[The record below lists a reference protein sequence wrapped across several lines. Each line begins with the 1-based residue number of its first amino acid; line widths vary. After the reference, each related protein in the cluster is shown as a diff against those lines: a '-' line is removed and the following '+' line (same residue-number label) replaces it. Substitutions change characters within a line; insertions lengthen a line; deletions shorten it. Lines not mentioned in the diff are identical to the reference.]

1 MSGITFTKLISML
14 FRRKGGYMHKFLY
27 VIIFLMI
34 PLKASFA
41 QGPPIYTDT
50 PIFLGL
56 EGRGFRTFGK
66 YVSKEN
72 ATVYAQPFG
81 VPYNVRTNVLIGVIT
96 PFVRKSPDGLSSE
109 SGIGDISVFAKF
121 LFVQKDYLGKTF
133 RAAIKL
139 RETFPTGDTDK
150 KPAIGL
156 GAYQSYVGLIGAYI
170 TTQYG
175 LYGEFGYNAVGERL
189 DDNLVYNLAIG
200 YPILPV
206 TYPPRQLN
214 VYLELNGN
222 TVLNVN
228 KTTLLISP
236 GIQVIPSRRFLLEAG
251 VQIPIKEDVPS
262 AQKTNFIFT
271 FGTRIL
277 IF

>member
-1 MSGITFTKLISML
+1 M
-14 FRRKGGYMHKFLY
+14 YKFLY
-27 VIIFLMI
+27 IIILVMSPFE
-34 PLKASFA
+34 ASFA
-41 QGPPIYTDT
+41 QGPPIYTDS

-66 YVSKEN
+66 YISKEN
-72 ATVYAQPFG
+72 ATVYIQP
-81 VPYNVRTNVLIGVIT
+81 VIIPYNPHVNVLIGVIT
-96 PFVRKSPDGLSSE
+96 PFVRKSPNGIE
-109 SGIGDISVFAKF
+109 AQSGIGDISIFTKF
-121 LFVQKDYLGKTF
+121 LLLQRDAKGRTF
-133 RAAIKL
+133 RVAAKI

-156 GAYQSYVGLIGAYI
+156 GANQTYVGLIAAYI

-175 LYGEFGYNAVGERL
+175 LIGDIGYNAVGEHQ
-189 DDNLVYNLAIG
+189 DDNLIFNVALG
-200 YPILPV
+200 YPLLPP
-206 TYPPRQLN
+206 TYPPKQLN

-222 TVLNVN
+222 TLLNAN
-228 KTTLLISP
+228 KTTLFISP
-236 GIQVIPSRRFLLEAG
+236 GIQVIPGRRFLIEAG

-271 FGTRIL
+271 LGTRVL

>member
-1 MSGITFTKLISML
+1 M
-14 FRRKGGYMHKFLY
+14 
-27 VIIFLMI
+27 
-34 PLKASFA
+34 
-41 QGPPIYTDT
+41 
-50 PIFLGL
+50 GL

-72 ATVYAQPFG
+72 ATVYAQPVG
-81 VPYNVRTNVLIGVIT
+81 IPYNLSANILIGVIT
-96 PFVRKSPDGLSSE
+96 PFARKSPEGSNSQ
-109 SGIGDISVFAKF
+109 SGIGDVSVFAKY
-121 LFVQKDYLGKTF
+121 LVVQKDYRGKTF
-133 RAAIKL
+133 RVAVKL
-139 RETFPTGDTDK
+139 QETFPTGDTDK
-150 KPAIGL
+150 IPAIGL

-175 LYGEFGYNAVGERL
+175 LYGEFGYNAVGEHL
-189 DDNLVYNLAIG
+189 NDNLIYNLAIG

-214 VYLELNGN
+214 AYLELNGN
-222 TVLNVN
+222 TILDVN
-228 KTTLLISP
+228 RTTLFISP